1 LQAHRD
7 IGSKLEDAAVEFHV
21 IVWPVEAGL
30 LRLYVQMVTIENAAA
45 SPLFGECHATLTRDA
60 DHPFSRIIV
69 FTPTTLMRLAVVTN
83 ILAPYRIPLF
93 EELARRCDDF
103 LVLLLADRHSSRDWV
118 APSVNFATRTLP
130 GIRISRAGAVDP
142 IHINVGAWRALRS
155 FRPDVVLGGGFTP
168 AHVGAMAYCGAHRK
182 SYLSWGE
189 LILGT
194 ESEAF
199 APRRWLRHAMVR
211 LSDGWIASSSASRD
225 AFVHY
230 GAEGNRVLVSLM
242 PVCNAKFR
250 SDAALAR
257 QSGECAL
264 VRARYPG
271 PLIVSAGRLTDAKGW
286 KELLGAMVQV
296 RNEIP
301 ECVLV
306 VAGDG
311 PHRAEYQQLAQS
323 LGLGKVFFI
332 GPQTATEVAAL
343 YAAADLFVFPTL
355 GDSFGAVLA
364 EAIACGALA
373 VASTHAAA
381 TGDLVTDGVSG
392 FTINP
397 RDHQTFAAT
406 LIHALRMPEH
416 AKQEMSAAASSRLA
430 ADDSVAAAEAIVSYA
445 RGVAF
450 GHGAPTSPH
459 ALQDT

>member
-1 LQAHRD
+1 
-7 IGSKLEDAAVEFHV
+7 
-21 IVWPVEAGL
+21 
-30 LRLYVQMVTIENAAA
+30 
-45 SPLFGECHATLTRDA
+45 
-60 DHPFSRIIV
+60 
-69 FTPTTLMRLAVVTN
+69 MRLAVVTN

-93 EELARRCDDF
+93 EELAKRCEDF
-103 LVLLLADRHSSRDWV
+103 LVLLLADRHASRDWV
-118 APSVNFATRTLP
+118 APTTSFATRTLP
-130 GIRISRAGAVDP
+130 GIRINMAGAVDP
-142 IHINVGAWRALRS
+142 MHVNVGAFGALRS

-168 AHVGAMAYCGAHRK
+168 AHLAALTYCRTHRK
-182 SYLSWGE
+182 DYLSWGE
-189 LILGT
+189 LVLGT

-199 APRRWLRHAMVR
+199 APRRWMRHVMVR

-230 GAEGNRVLVSLM
+230 GADRNRVLVSLM

-264 VRARYPG
+264 IRARYPG
-271 PLIVSAGRLTDAKGW
+271 PLIVSVGRLLDSKGW
-286 KELLGAMVQV
+286 KELLGAMVRV
-296 RNEIP
+296 RSEIP

-311 PHRAEYQQLAQS
+311 PQRAEYQQLAHS
-323 LGLGKVFFI
+323 LGLSKVFFI
-332 GPQTATEVAAL
+332 GSQTAREVAAL
-343 YAAADLFVFPTL
+343 YAAADVFVFPTL

-392 FTINP
+392 FTIDP
-397 RDHQTFAAT
+397 RNLQAFAAT
-406 LIHALRMPEH
+406 LIHALRMPER
-416 AKQEMSAAASSRLA
+416 ARLAMTVAASSQLA
-430 ADDSVAAAEAIVSYA
+430 PDDSVAAADAIVSYA
-445 RGVAF
+445 RRVAF
-450 GHGAPTSPH
+450 GHSAPTSPR

>member
-1 LQAHRD
+1 
-7 IGSKLEDAAVEFHV
+7 
-21 IVWPVEAGL
+21 
-30 LRLYVQMVTIENAAA
+30 
-45 SPLFGECHATLTRDA
+45 
-60 DHPFSRIIV
+60 
-69 FTPTTLMRLAVVTN
+69 MRLAVVTN

-93 EELARRCDDF
+93 EELAKRCEDF
-103 LVLLLADRHSSRDWV
+103 LVLLLADRHASRDWV
-118 APSVNFATRTLP
+118 APAASFATRTLP
-130 GIRISRAGAVDP
+130 GIRINMAGAVDP
-142 IHINVGAWRALRS
+142 IHINVGRS
-155 FRPDVVLGGGFTP
+155 ARCGRSVPTWCWAAASRLHIWAPLT
-168 AHVGAMAYCGAHRK
+168 YCRTHRK
-182 SYLSWGE
+182 DYLCWGE
-189 LILGT
+189 LVLGT

-199 APRRWLRHAMVR
+199 APRRWMRHVMVR

-230 GAEGNRVLVSLM
+230 GADRNRVLVSLM

-264 VRARYPG
+264 IRARYPG
-271 PLIVSAGRLTDAKGW
+271 PLIVSVGRLIDSKGW
-286 KELLGAMVQV
+286 KELLGAMVRV
-296 RNEIP
+296 RSEIP

-311 PHRAEYQQLAQS
+311 PQRAEYQQLAHS
-323 LGLGKVFFI
+323 LGLSKVFFI
-332 GPQTATEVAAL
+332 GPQTAREVAAL
-343 YAAADLFVFPTL
+343 YAAANLFVFPTL

-392 FTINP
+392 FTIDP
-397 RDHQTFAAT
+397 RNLQAFAAT
-406 LIHALRMPEH
+406 LIHALRMPER
-416 AKQEMSAAASSRLA
+416 ARLEMTVAASSQLA

-450 GHGAPTSPH
+450 GHSAPTSPR